1 MKRSGIKKHVSP
13 HTLRKNFAKRCLMAG
28 MDIYTLSKILGHS
41 SVTIT
46 EQAYLDVTDAD
57 IKKRYSKFSP
67 VENIYYGE
75 RD

>member
-1 MKRSGIKKHVSP
+1 
-13 HTLRKNFAKRCLMAG
+13 

-67 VENIYYGE
+67 VENIYYLKNQKPLLIQTLWKTQGKFPVHE
-75 RD
+75 ACEIAGQ

>member
-1 MKRSGIKKHVSP
+1 
-13 HTLRKNFAKRCLMAG
+13 MAG

-46 EQAYLDVTDAD
+46 EQAYLDVTDED

-67 VENIYYGE
+67 VENIYYGD